1 MQKWL
6 KIPVYAGLVTLTG
19 CKLNR
24 EEFSAFDDFFVSLPL
39 WVVYIFTLI
48 AILGSITLGF
58 RYALYR
64 KKKFEGKDETSLG
77 PVVSG
82 LMGLLAFILAF
93 TFGLSNNRF
102 NDRKDLMLQEVSAIE
117 TAYYRT
123 SLLPKENGSHLR
135 KELRDYVAVRLQ
147 VFDETKSAEE
157 LINESELLKK
167 KIWAEIMDL
176 SEVSLKNPVLFS
188 LMLGSVNDMF
198 NLHTKRVTVGT
209 IYHLPAVLWVALYLL
224 VIFTMVGVGYTVGQ
238 GQRTN
243 RVMVLVFALGFS
255 SIILLINDLDHGGK
269 NNAGFIRLNPK
280 PMIELSKRMAAY
292 P

>member
-1 MQKWL
+1 MQKTNGIL
-6 KIPVYAGLVTLTG
+6 AICGSIVLTG
-19 CKLNR
+19 CKLTPAQ
-24 EEFSAFDDFFVSLPL
+24 FAGFDDFFVSLPL
-39 WVVYIFTLI
+39 WLVFAFTLFF
-48 AILGSITLGF
+48 ILGSITLGY
-58 RYALYR
+58 RYAVYR
-64 KKKFEGKDETSLG
+64 KKKYEGKDETSLG

-123 SLLPKENGSHLR
+123 SLLPAENGVKLR
-135 KELRDYVAVRLQ
+135 KELREYVAVRLKLY
-147 VFDETKSAEE
+147 ENNKSSAD
-157 LINESELLKK
+157 IIRQSEGLKR
-167 KIWAEIMDL
+167 KIWAEIMAL
-176 SEVSLKNPVLFS
+176 SDVSLKNPVMFS

-209 IYHLPAVLWVALYLL
+209 IYHLPAVLWIALYLL

-243 RVMVLVFALGFS
+243 KVMVLVFALGFS
-255 SIILLINDLDHGGK
+255 SIILLINDLDHGGR
-269 NNAGFIRLNPK
+269 NNAGFIRVNPK
-280 PMIELSKRMAAY
+280 PMIDLSARMAAN